1 MRPWQQE
8 ATVNWI
14 NQHVLKTTGLA
25 VALMTSGCATQETI
39 LPPSERKMADI
50 YREAMDEVAAP
61 VTETFDPEAIC
72 ASLELEEG
80 TEACQETLTEHA
92 KAAYRQ
98 IDSDPVEQ
106 PLDYIEYTRT
116 TRSELDSLFPRL
128 ENPDL
133 VIYVYP
139 HLATRTRA
147 PIPGYTTVVPLY
159 ERVEYRLPGEA
170 LLATPAPA
178 TKSEEGAQ

>member
-1 MRPWQQE
+1 M
-8 ATVNWI
+8 NWT
-14 NQHVLKTTGLA
+14 NPNTLKL
-25 VALMTSGCATQETI
+25 VALAGALTLGGCATQDTI
-39 LPPSERKMADI
+39 LPPAERQMADI
-50 YREAMDEVAAP
+50 YRQAMDEGDAP
-61 VTETFDPEAIC
+61 VVATFSPQDIC
-72 ASLELEEG
+72 ASLALDEALD
-80 TEACQETLTEHA
+80 ACQKKLEEHA

-106 PLDYIEYTRT
+106 PLDYIAYTRT
-116 TRSELDSLFPRL
+116 TRSELDNLFPRL

-170 LLATPAPA
+170 LLATPAPLPA
-178 TKSEEGAQ
+178 GSEGGTP

>member
-1 MRPWQQE
+1 M
-8 ATVNWI
+8 TWI
-14 NQHVLKTTGLA
+14 NPHFFKIGGLA
-25 VALMTSGCATQETI
+25 TAVLVSGCATQETI

-50 YREAMDEVAAP
+50 YREAMDDVESP
-61 VTETFDPEAIC
+61 VVETFDPQTIC
-72 ASLELEEG
+72 ASLELEDG
-80 TEACQETLTEHA
+80 TEACQEVLAEHA
-92 KAAYRQ
+92 KAIYRQ
-98 IDSDPVEQ
+98 IDSNPVEQ

-116 TRSELDSLFPRL
+116 AQSELDNLFPRL

-170 LLATPAPA
+170 LLATPLPA
-178 TKSEEGAQ
+178 ASHTSKEEGTQ

>member
-1 MRPWQQE
+1 M
-8 ATVNWI
+8 NWT
-14 NQHVLKTTGLA
+14 NTHVLKIA
-25 VALMTSGCATQETI
+25 ALSAIAMLGGCATQETI

-50 YREAMDEVAAP
+50 YREAMDEVEAP
-61 VTETFDPEAIC
+61 LVETFDPEAIC
-72 ASLELEEG
+72 DSLELEED
-80 TEACQETLTEHA
+80 TEACQEKLTEHA
-92 KAAYRQ
+92 RAVYRQ

-106 PLDYIEYTRT
+106 PLDYVEYTRT
-116 TRSELDSLFPRL
+116 TQTELDNLFPRL

-170 LLATPAPA
+170 LLSTPAPDLP
-178 TKSEEGAQ
+178 KPHGREGVQ